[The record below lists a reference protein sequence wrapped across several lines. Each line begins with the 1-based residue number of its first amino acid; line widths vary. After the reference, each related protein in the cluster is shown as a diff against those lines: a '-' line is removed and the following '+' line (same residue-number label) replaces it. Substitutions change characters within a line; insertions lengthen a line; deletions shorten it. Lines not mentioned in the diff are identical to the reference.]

1 MQNRYCD
8 SRRCKC
14 QPLKFPNNSNADTD
28 VTQAGGVGST
38 GQAVGSLVLVD
49 AVIANTPTGII
60 TTLFKENSTSLL
72 LQNVGFFNTKTAV
85 YEEAAKKDLLAGGNE
100 VKVESWGFGMLNTP
114 DGSTFVNG
122 QNIPAVKRPEILLS
136 PDMAYAGPNL
146 YTRRRPKYLDIGST
160 QVLNVKALGAKGDGK
175 TDDTNTL
182 NGILDLGART
192 SSVVYIPFGVYIIK
206 DTLKIPTGSRIVGQ
220 AWAQIMGTGANFEDA
235 SKPRPV
241 VMVGYRGEVGSVE
254 IQDML
259 FTVSGPTAGAV
270 VVEWNTRESS
280 QGSAGLWG
288 EYGRCP
294 SSSSCEL
301 TCIPDSHIRVG
312 GAIGSKL
319 QKNDCPKLTGTV
331 NKNCI
336 AASMLLHLTPQS
348 SAYVENSWIWT
359 ADHDLDIV
367 SQDQIDIYVARG
379 VLVESQGPTWLYGTT
394 SEHNVLYQYQF
405 SNAKNILMAMIQT
418 ESPYFQDVPKAPAPF
433 QLGGFSNDPSFYD
446 CSSSSSKCA
455 VSWGVRIIDS
465 EQIHVLGAGMYS
477 AKFAYHIV
485 SKADLT
491 PTRSLQLVFQVFT
504 RLSQNR
510 RLSRS
515 RL

>member
-14 QPLKFPNNSNADTD
+14 QPLQFPNNSDADTD

-241 VMVGYRGEVGSVE
+241 VMVGYRGEVGNVE

-288 EYGRCP
+288 EYC
-294 SSSSCEL
+294 
-301 TCIPDSHIRVG
+301 
-312 GAIGSKL
+312 
-319 QKNDCPKLTGTV
+319 
-331 NKNCI
+331 
-336 AASMLLHLTPQS
+336 
-348 SAYVENSWIWT
+348 
-359 ADHDLDIV
+359 
-367 SQDQIDIYVARG
+367 
-379 VLVESQGPTWLYGTT
+379 
-394 SEHNVLYQYQF
+394 
-405 SNAKNILMAMIQT
+405 
-418 ESPYFQDVPKAPAPF
+418 
-433 QLGGFSNDPSFYD
+433 
-446 CSSSSSKCA
+446 
-455 VSWGVRIIDS
+455 
-465 EQIHVLGAGMYS
+465 
-477 AKFAYHIV
+477 
-485 SKADLT
+485 
-491 PTRSLQLVFQVFT
+491 
-504 RLSQNR
+504 
-510 RLSRS
+510 
-515 RL
+515 

>member
-1 MQNRYCD
+1 VDDARLCYRVMQNRYCYC
-8 SRRCKC
+8 RRCKC
-14 QPLKFPNNSNADTD
+14 QPLQCSDNSDADVN

-38 GQAVGSLVLVD
+38 GQGVGSLVLVD
-49 AVIANTPTGII
+49 AIIANTPTGIV

-85 YEEAAKKDLLAGGNE
+85 YEEAAKKDLLAGGDE

-122 QNIPAVKRPEILLS
+122 QKIPTVKRPAMLLS

-146 YTRRRPKYLDIGST
+146 FTRRRPKYLDLGST

-206 DTLKIPTGSRIVGQ
+206 DTLKIPTGSRVVGQ

-288 EYGRCP
+288 
-294 SSSSCEL
+294 
-301 TCIPDSHIRVG
+301 
-312 GAIGSKL
+312 
-319 QKNDCPKLTGTV
+319 
-331 NKNCI
+331 
-336 AASMLLHLTPQS
+336 
-348 SAYVENSWIWT
+348 
-359 ADHDLDIV
+359 
-367 SQDQIDIYVARG
+367 
-379 VLVESQGPTWLYGTT
+379 
-394 SEHNVLYQYQF
+394 QY
-405 SNAKNILMAMIQT
+405 
-418 ESPYFQDVPKAPAPF
+418 
-433 QLGGFSNDPSFYD
+433 
-446 CSSSSSKCA
+446 C
-455 VSWGVRIIDS
+455 
-465 EQIHVLGAGMYS
+465 
-477 AKFAYHIV
+477 
-485 SKADLT
+485 
-491 PTRSLQLVFQVFT
+491 
-504 RLSQNR
+504 
-510 RLSRS
+510 
-515 RL
+515 

>member
-14 QPLKFPNNSNADTD
+14 QPLQFPNKSDADTD

-182 NGILDLGART
+182 NGILDGHRLWEQEQ
-192 SSVVYIPFGVYIIK
+192 
-206 DTLKIPTGSRIVGQ
+206 TLR
-220 AWAQIMGTGANFEDA
+220 
-235 SKPRPV
+235 
-241 VMVGYRGEVGSVE
+241 
-254 IQDML
+254 ML
-259 FTVSGPTAGAV
+259 RSP
-270 VVEWNTRESS
+270 
-280 QGSAGLWG
+280 GL
-288 EYGRCP
+288 
-294 SSSSCEL
+294 
-301 TCIPDSHIRVG
+301 
-312 GAIGSKL
+312 
-319 QKNDCPKLTGTV
+319 
-331 NKNCI
+331 
-336 AASMLLHLTPQS
+336 
-348 SAYVENSWIWT
+348 
-359 ADHDLDIV
+359 
-367 SQDQIDIYVARG
+367 
-379 VLVESQGPTWLYGTT
+379 
-394 SEHNVLYQYQF
+394 
-405 SNAKNILMAMIQT
+405 
-418 ESPYFQDVPKAPAPF
+418 
-433 QLGGFSNDPSFYD
+433 
-446 CSSSSSKCA
+446 
-455 VSWGVRIIDS
+455 
-465 EQIHVLGAGMYS
+465 
-477 AKFAYHIV
+477 
-485 SKADLT
+485 
-491 PTRSLQLVFQVFT
+491 
-504 RLSQNR
+504 
-510 RLSRS
+510 
-515 RL
+515 